1 MKILGIS
8 SFYHDSSA
16 SLLVDGKIVS
26 AVQEE
31 RFTRIK
37 HDYRFPSNSIKYIL
51 KENKICLNDIDHI
64 VFYEKPFLKF
74 ERLIETYLAFVP
86 KGFKSFK
93 MSMPIWS
100 KEKLFHRSIIKK
112 KLLEL
117 DGNYNKDYQ
126 IFFSEHHLS
135 HAASAFYPSPFNQSC
150 IITLDGVGEWET
162 TTMAFGEKNNIDM
175 LKNINFPHSIGL
187 LYSAFTYFIG
197 FKVNSGEYK
206 LMGLAPYG
214 KPIYMDKI
222 RENLID
228 LKEDG
233 SFD

>member
-16 SLLVDGKIVS
+16 SLIIDGKVIS

-37 HDYRFPSNSIKYIL
+37 HDFRFPSNSINYIL
-51 KENKICLNDIDHI
+51 RENKIRLNDIDYI

-93 MSMPIWS
+93 MSMPVWAQ
-100 KEKLFHRSIIKK
+100 EKLFHRSIIKK

-117 DGNYNKDYQ
+117 DKTFDKDKK
-126 IFFSEHHLS
+126 IF
-135 HAASAFYPSPFNQSC
+135 
-150 IITLDGVGEWET
+150 
-162 TTMAFGEKNNIDM
+162 
-175 LKNINFPHSIGL
+175 
-187 LYSAFTYFIG
+187 
-197 FKVNSGEYK
+197 
-206 LMGLAPYG
+206 
-214 KPIYMDKI
+214 
-222 RENLID
+222 
-228 LKEDG
+228 
-233 SFD
+233 

>member
-112 KLLEL
+112 LLEL
-117 DGNYNKDYQ
+117 DGNYKDYQ

-150 IITLDGVGEWET
+150 IITLDGVG
-162 TTMAFGEKNNIDM
+162 GGNN
-175 LKNINFPHSIGL
+175 NHGL
-187 LYSAFTYFIG
+187 WR
-197 FKVNSGEYK
+197 KK
-206 LMGLAPYG
+206 
-214 KPIYMDKI
+214 
-222 RENLID
+222 
-228 LKEDG
+228 
-233 SFD
+233 

>member
-1 MKILGIS
+1 M
-8 SFYHDSSA
+8 
-16 SLLVDGKIVS
+16 
-26 AVQEE
+26 
-31 RFTRIK
+31 
-37 HDYRFPSNSIKYIL
+37 
-51 KENKICLNDIDHI
+51 
-64 VFYEKPFLKF
+64 
-74 ERLIETYLAFVP
+74 AFVP

-162 TTMAFGEKNNIDM
+162 TTIALGKNN
-175 LKNINFPHSIGL
+175 NIEI
-187 LYSAFTYFIG
+187 
-197 FKVNSGEYK
+197 
-206 LMGLAPYG
+206 
-214 KPIYMDKI
+214 
-222 RENLID
+222 
-228 LKEDG
+228 
-233 SFD
+233 